1 MRILLVEDDIAIANV
16 IRRGLVDQHYS
27 VDIVHDGERG
37 KEYALCNDYDL
48 IILDVMLPGMDG
60 RDVCRHL
67 RATGLATPIM
77 MLTALSTP
85 DDVVAGLD
93 IGADDYLPKPFDF
106 TILLARV
113 RALTRRHTDQKTAR
127 ISSGDV
133 VIDMAHR
140 TASRAGRVLD
150 LTAKEF
156 TLLEYLMINQGKT
169 LTRESISEHV
179 WDINFDPKS
188 NVIESL
194 IRFLRQKI
202 DPEEGSSLIR
212 TVRGIGYRFEAS
224 PDSDTPVI

>member
-113 RALTRRHTDQKTAR
+113 RALTRRYTDQKTAR

-133 VIDMAHR
+133 VIDTAHR

-156 TLLEYLMINQGKT
+156 TLLEYLVINQGKT

-202 DPEEGSSLIR
+202 DPEEGASLIR